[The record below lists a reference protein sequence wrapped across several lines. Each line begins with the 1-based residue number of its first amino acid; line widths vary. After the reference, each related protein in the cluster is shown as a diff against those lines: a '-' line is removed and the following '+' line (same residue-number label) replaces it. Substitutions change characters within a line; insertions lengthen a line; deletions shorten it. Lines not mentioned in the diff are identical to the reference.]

1 MITKISDNDII
12 CGRRGV
18 ALRHPGNIMY
28 RKIVNMNKELYAT
41 CPKNEKLNVSKSV
54 VAAMRDVGGRFL
66 EREDGKTSNDLDE
79 YDEDGKPIIWR
90 DIGDKRAIE
99 KTSQAL
105 REGQPKLLKKL
116 AASHSNSIRNTVP
129 SYLLQGRQQLVPM
142 FQHPRALNSPAP
154 TLAAPAPL
162 YLAPVAT
169 LPQVQVDS
177 KKSQLH
183 AAQSTTTSSSVF
195 SHLIRH
201 YDTDILLLNL
211 LVNRVNSQSRE
222 GGKFRIVSE
231 P

>member
-1 MITKISDNDII
+1 MITKINNNDII

-18 ALRHPGNIMY
+18 ALRHPGNIAY
-28 RKIVNMNKELYAT
+28 RKIVNMNKELYAI
-41 CPKNEKLNVSKSV
+41 CLKNEKLNVSKSV
-54 VAAMRDVGGRFL
+54 VAAMRDIGGRFL

-116 AASHSNSIRNTVP
+116 AASASHSTSIRNTVP

-142 FQHPRALNSPAP
+142 FQHPRALNSLAP

-183 AAQSTTTSSSVF
+183 AAQPTTTSSSVF
-195 SHLIRH
+195 S
-201 YDTDILLLNL
+201 DIFLLNL